1 MLVHGRRHGRRWRNR
16 PDLHRVTLKFD
27 ANGGNGAPSKQSI
40 SGGTSTLTSASF
52 YIPETVPTRFGYK
65 FIGWNLF
72 AGATGAT
79 YQPGDQIR
87 VMYGETETL
96 YAVWAQ
102 DMAPVLTV
110 PGDETLHVG
119 DVFAPMD
126 GVTAWDRE
134 DGDITAKVIVTGIVD
149 TSKPGKTT
157 LTYSVTDSN
166 GSKVTKR
173 RVITVVN
180 PTVSEIPE
188 TGGTHVQLIAAIALM
203 TISAGI
209 GIIISHRRQV

>member
-1 MLVHGRRHGRRWRNR
+1 
-16 PDLHRVTLKFD
+16 
-27 ANGGNGAPSKQSI
+27 
-40 SGGTSTLTSASF
+40 
-52 YIPETVPTRFGYK
+52 
-65 FIGWNLF
+65 
-72 AGATGAT
+72 
-79 YQPGDQIR
+79 
-87 VMYGETETL
+87 
-96 YAVWAQ
+96 
-102 DMAPVLTV
+102 
-110 PGDETLHVG
+110 
-119 DVFAPMD
+119 MD

-188 TGGTHVQLIAAIALM
+188 TGGPHVQLIAAIALM